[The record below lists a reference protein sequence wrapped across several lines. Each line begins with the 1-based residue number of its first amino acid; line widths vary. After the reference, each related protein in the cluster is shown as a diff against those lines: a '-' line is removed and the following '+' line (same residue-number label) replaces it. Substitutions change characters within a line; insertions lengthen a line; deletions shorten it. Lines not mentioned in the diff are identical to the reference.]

1 MKKIRKH
8 SRTGTERGSELD
20 RMIERLGGSGGYG
33 GGKNL
38 YKTKM
43 SDRRAAK
50 VKEAAKAVTKPKRQR
65 SGKLMKGSRVQ
76 YPSPNKPAGGRTKV
90 VSDAAARVR
99 ARNEKLEKQGKITKK
114 HKAVLPILKKA
125 RARVDANATTVRGS
139 KATTRVITKEQR
151 RKQIEKTI
159 GKPVDWKNVRKNKKP
174 RIHTSAKVAAGVV
187 AGAFAEKYVS
197 KKIKKKA
204 PVVIKKKSPVAKKKL
219 RMDKIGKPSRYT
231 TLKKRK
237 G

>member
-1 MKKIRKH
+1 MAGAAIARVLLGAAIKGLRKT
-8 SRTGTERGSELD
+8 R
-20 RMIERLGGSGGYG
+20 
-33 GGKNL
+33 
-38 YKTKM
+38 KTKAGKTEV
-43 SDRRAAK
+43 SQARKDKVKQAAK
-50 VKEAAKAVTKPKRQR
+50 EVTKPKRQR

-139 KATTRVITKEQR
+139 KATTV
-151 RKQIEKTI
+151 
-159 GKPVDWKNVRKNKKP
+159 KPVDWKNVRKNKKP